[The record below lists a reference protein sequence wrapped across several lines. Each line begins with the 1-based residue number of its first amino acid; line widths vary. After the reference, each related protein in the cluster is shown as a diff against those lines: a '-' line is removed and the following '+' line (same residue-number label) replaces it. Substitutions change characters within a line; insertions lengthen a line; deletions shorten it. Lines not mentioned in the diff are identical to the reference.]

1 MQELLGRI
9 ANLDPQA
16 SLGLRV
22 IACFDEL
29 MVGEVN
35 SHALAAAAAALAGCP
50 AGFRSGDG
58 ARTLRVDPSGI
69 TQTGPAAAG
78 VVALSLPDSSEVWL
92 EREGEALPNDDLI
105 LERFGLAIG
114 VRFGF
119 ERQQLETPRDVA
131 LVVDAA
137 APESERTAAAL
148 RLGLASGAGY
158 RVLVAPLFAVF
169 GKRPP
174 GPTDVITSEFG
185 TLQVLIVGEGAV
197 DLAVSPAGLGPAGP
211 TRDLPRSL
219 RAAVVAL
226 RLSRPPEEGLVR
238 AEDFG
243 GLVEL
248 LAESP
253 DAGDPDADRIDEIMD
268 APWAEATVRV
278 ILEAPTVRQA
288 ARELGLH
295 HSTVQGRVEQM
306 ERCLGYD
313 PLTGYN
319 RTRLGISVLRWRL
332 RNSRVL
338 ELPGPVGVRSPT
350 LRTRR

>member
-9 ANLDPQA
+9 AKLDPEA

-35 SHALAAAAAALAGCP
+35 SHALASAAAALAGCP
-50 AGFRSGDG
+50 AGFCSGD
-58 ARTLRVDPSGI
+58 RTRQLRVDPGGVSIPGAR
-69 TQTGPAAAG
+69 PAE
-78 VVALSLPDSSEVWL
+78 VVALSLPNESEVWL
-92 EREGEALPNDDLI
+92 EREGTALPNDDLI

-114 VRFGF
+114 VRFGL
-119 ERQQLETPRDVA
+119 ERQQLEVPRDVA
-131 LVVDAA
+131 LALDSAATTADRSAA
-137 APESERTAAAL
+137 AA
-148 RLGLASGAGY
+148 RLGLMPGSGY

-169 GKRPP
+169 DTRPV
-174 GPTDVITSEFG
+174 GPTDVITSEHG
-185 TLQVLIVGEGAV
+185 TLQVVIVADHAE
-197 DLAVSPAGLGPAGP
+197 DIAVSPAGLGPVGP
-211 TRDLPRSL
+211 IGELPRSL

-238 AEDFG
+238 AENFG

-248 LAESP
+248 LAESSE
-253 DAGDPDADRIDEIMD
+253 ATDPDAARIDEIMD
-268 APWAEATVRV
+268 SPWAESTVRV
-278 ILEAPTVRQA
+278 LLEAPTIRQA
-288 ARELGLH
+288 ARDLGLH
-295 HSTVQGRVEQM
+295 HSTVQSRAEQI

-313 PLTGYN
+313 PLAGYN

-338 ELPGPVGVRSPT
+338 ELPGPVG
-350 LRTRR
+350 

>member
-9 ANLDPQA
+9 ARLDPQA

-35 SHALAAAAAALAGCP
+35 SRALAAAAAALAGCP
-50 AGFRSGDG
+50 AGFRNGDES
-58 ARTLRVDPSGI
+58 RQLRVDPSGSVM
-69 TQTGPAAAG
+69 TGDRPTE
-78 VVALSLPDSSEVWL
+78 VADLSLPDASEVWL
-92 EREGEALPNDDLI
+92 EREGDALPNDDLI

-114 VRFGF
+114 VRFGL
-119 ERQQLETPRDVA
+119 ERRQLETPRDVA
-131 LVVDAA
+131 LALDPA
-137 APESERTAAAL
+137 APADERGAAAL
-148 RLGLASGAGY
+148 RLGLVAGNGY

-169 GKRPP
+169 DKRPA
-174 GPTDVITSEFG
+174 GPTDVIASEHG
-185 TLQVLIVGEGAV
+185 TLQVLVVDDHTEDIAV
-197 DLAVSPAGLGPAGP
+197 APAGLGPVG
-211 TRDLPRSL
+211 TIGDLPRSL

-238 AEDFG
+238 AENFG

-253 DAGDPDADRIDEIMD
+253 DATDPDAARIDEIMD
-268 APWAEATVRV
+268 APWAESTVRV
-278 ILEAPTVRQA
+278 VLEAPTIRQA
-288 ARELGLH
+288 ARDLDLH
-295 HSTVQGRVEQM
+295 HSTVQSRVEHIA
-306 ERCLGYD
+306 RCLGYD

-332 RNSRVL
+332 RNSHVL
-338 ELPGPVGVRSPT
+338 ELPGPVG
-350 LRTRR
+350 

>member
-35 SHALAAAAAALAGCP
+35 SRALAAAAAALAGCP

-58 ARTLRVDPSGI
+58 SRTLRVDPAGI
-69 TQTGPAAAG
+69 TLAGDAPAEAT
-78 VVALSLPDSSEVWL
+78 VRSLPDSSEVWL
-92 EREGEALPNDDLI
+92 ERSGAAGPNDELI

-114 VRFGF
+114 VRFGL
-119 ERQQLETPRDVA
+119 ERQLIETPRDVA
-131 LVVDAA
+131 LALDAA
-137 APESERTAAAL
+137 ASAEERTAAAL
-148 RLGLASGAGY
+148 RLGLMPGTGY
-158 RVLVAPLFAVF
+158 RVLAAPLFAVF
-169 GKRPP
+169 DRRPA
-174 GPTDVITSEFG
+174 GPTDVITSEYG
-185 TLQVLIVGEGAV
+185 TLQVLIVDGAGE
-197 DLAVSPAGLGPAGP
+197 DLAVSPAGLGGSAAIG
-211 TRDLPRSL
+211 DLPRSL
-219 RAAVVAL
+219 RAAIVAL

-238 AEDFG
+238 AENFG

-253 DAGDPDADRIDEIMD
+253 DANDPDAARLDELMD
-268 APWAEATVRV
+268 APWAESTVRV
-278 ILEAPTVRQA
+278 VLEAPTIRQA
-288 ARELGLH
+288 ARSLGLH
-295 HSTVQGRVEQM
+295 HSTVQGRAEYM

-313 PLTGYN
+313 PLAGYN
-319 RTRLGISVLRWRL
+319 RTRLGTSVLRWRL

-338 ELPGPVGVRSPT
+338 ELPGPVG
-350 LRTRR
+350 

>member
-35 SHALAAAAAALAGCP
+35 SRALAAAAAALAGCP
-50 AGFRSGDG
+50 AGFRNGD
-58 ARTLRVDPSGI
+58 RSRQLRIDPSGSP
-69 TQTGPAAAG
+69 GAGARPAE
-78 VVALSLPDSSEVWL
+78 VSALVLPDASEVWL
-92 EREGEALPNDDLI
+92 EREGQALPNDDLI

-131 LVVDAA
+131 LALDTTAPTEERVAA
-137 APESERTAAAL
+137 AV
-148 RLGLASGAGY
+148 RLGLVAGHGY

-169 GKRPP
+169 DRRPA
-174 GPTDVITSEFG
+174 GPTDVVASEYG
-185 TLQVLIVGEGAV
+185 ALQVLIVADQAENIAV
-197 DLAVSPAGLGPAGP
+197 TPAGLGPVGLIG
-211 TRDLPRSL
+211 DLPRSL

-238 AEDFG
+238 AENFG

-253 DAGDPDADRIDEIMD
+253 DAVDPDAARIDEIME
-268 APWAEATVRV
+268 APWAESTVRV
-278 ILEAPTVRQA
+278 VLEAPTIRQA
-288 ARELGLH
+288 ARDLGLH
-295 HSTVQGRVEQM
+295 HSTVQGRVEQLA
-306 ERCLGYD
+306 RWLGYD

-332 RNSRVL
+332 RNSHVL
-338 ELPGPVGVRSPT
+338 ELPGPVG
-350 LRTRR
+350 